1 MCVCITSLCA
11 CPCVHTCTCLFT
23 HTHMHAVCAY
33 VYTHAHVRTHACVC
47 MCPHIV
53 QRCVFVYMCMCG
65 HVSVHAVTHTYV
77 YACAQTLRVH
87 AHVVAYVCAHTCLH
101 THVHTR
107 HAACVPRVQVR
118 AYDRPYML
126 VRACVCDRARG
137 WTARPLRQG
146 LGLRSPGAAWKWR
159 FRPRSQTSGT
169 CTLIASLLCLL
180 QVRGALSHDRGCSPR
195 RVVSL
200 PPAERT
206 SRQAGPLLRPGTRPP
221 ALLLRVSCSRHRS
234 SAVTSV
240 PVATSNGRRGP
251 SSLQPRG
258 PVTAGRAS
266 RMSGAAGP
274 DVPRAS
280 SQWTGGA
287 TRPRAPVARRQ
298 SDAWMQS

>member
-1 MCVCITSLCA
+1 
-11 CPCVHTCTCLFT
+11 
-23 HTHMHAVCAY
+23 
-33 VYTHAHVRTHACVC
+33 

-53 QRCVFVYMCMCG
+53 QRCVFVYMCTCG
-65 HVSVHAVTHTYV
+65 CVCACSHTYICV
-77 YACAQTLRVH
+77 CMCTDTACACTCSCIH
-87 AHVVAYVCAHTCLH
+87 MCAHTCLH

-107 HAACVPRVQVR
+107 HAACVPRVRVR
-118 AYDRPYML
+118 AYDRPCML

-137 WTARPLRQG
+137 WTARPLWQG

-159 FRPRSQTSGT
+159 FRPCSQTSGT

-206 SRQAGPLLRPGTRPP
+206 SRQAGPPLRPGTQPS

-287 TRPRAPVARRQ
+287 TRPRAPVARWQ